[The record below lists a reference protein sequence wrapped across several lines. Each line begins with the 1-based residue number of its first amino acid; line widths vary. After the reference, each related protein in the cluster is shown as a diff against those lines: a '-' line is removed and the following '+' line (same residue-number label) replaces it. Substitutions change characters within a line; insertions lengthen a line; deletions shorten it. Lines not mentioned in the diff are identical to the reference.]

1 MTNHIS
7 VPKYHLEFHR
17 ATHGTMEKHQQ
28 SPMTV
33 ATKWHNPE
41 LSAIGKE
48 KKPKPTVS
56 YFHTPR
62 KPDKNQPQKSA
73 ASANEMN
80 PTSDSCTS
88 SHGIEFDK
96 LLLACGT
103 GGG

>member
-17 ATHGTMEKHQQ
+17 ANHGTMEKAPTISDDSCHKVAQ
-28 SPMTV
+28 SG
-33 ATKWHNPE
+33 
-41 LSAIGKE
+41 AIGNRE
-48 KKPKPTVS
+48 RKKPKTTVS

-80 PTSDSCTS
+80 PSSDSCTS